1 MINNFVFTK
10 VYKMNK
16 IFICKSKV
24 LQICCLIFIIIFQP
38 ADVNAQE
45 TLNVLKK
52 ELSRLAD
59 LSGGKMGIGVIH
71 LETGRKIFINNNTRY
86 PLASTYKVPIA
97 VQLLKRVEK
106 GEINLTDMTNVQPKD
121 QHPGSGILSGL
132 FVAPG
137 IELSLRNQLELMM
150 IISDNSATDICLS
163 AAGGANQVTNLL
175 KKNNIR
181 NMSID
186 RPTIGIIGDW
196 LGLELEGG
204 VNSNKVMNEK
214 YNDLSK
220 EAMREASNKF
230 EEDPRD
236 TATPK
241 AMAELLQMIWSNKIL
256 RKESSEILLDIMS
269 RCQTGEDRLKGLL
282 PTDTYVAHKTGTIG
296 STTNDVGIIRLPN
309 NKGNIVVVAFVKDSE
324 LDIPVRERAIAHVS
338 RAVHD
343 YFLFN

>member
-1 MINNFVFTK
+1 
-10 VYKMNK
+10 MNK

-121 QHPGSGILSGL
+121 QHPGSGILSVL

-220 EAMREASNKF
+220 EAMREARNKF

-256 RKESSEILLDIMS
+256 RKESSELLLDIMS

>member
-1 MINNFVFTK
+1 
-10 VYKMNK
+10 MNK

-256 RKESSEILLDIMS
+256 RKESSELLLDIMS

>member
-1 MINNFVFTK
+1 
-10 VYKMNK
+10 
-16 IFICKSKV
+16 
-24 LQICCLIFIIIFQP
+24 
-38 ADVNAQE
+38 
-45 TLNVLKK
+45 
-52 ELSRLAD
+52 
-59 LSGGKMGIGVIH
+59 
-71 LETGRKIFINNNTRY
+71 
-86 PLASTYKVPIA
+86 
-97 VQLLKRVEK
+97 
-106 GEINLTDMTNVQPKD
+106 
-121 QHPGSGILSGL
+121 
-132 FVAPG
+132 
-137 IELSLRNQLELMM
+137 
-150 IISDNSATDICLS
+150 
-163 AAGGANQVTNLL
+163 
-175 KKNNIR
+175 
-181 NMSID
+181 
-186 RPTIGIIGDW
+186 
-196 LGLELEGG
+196 LEGG

>member
-1 MINNFVFTK
+1 
-10 VYKMNK
+10 
-16 IFICKSKV
+16 
-24 LQICCLIFIIIFQP
+24 
-38 ADVNAQE
+38 
-45 TLNVLKK
+45 
-52 ELSRLAD
+52 
-59 LSGGKMGIGVIH
+59 
-71 LETGRKIFINNNTRY
+71 
-86 PLASTYKVPIA
+86 
-97 VQLLKRVEK
+97 
-106 GEINLTDMTNVQPKD
+106 
-121 QHPGSGILSGL
+121 
-132 FVAPG
+132 
-137 IELSLRNQLELMM
+137 
-150 IISDNSATDICLS
+150 
-163 AAGGANQVTNLL
+163 
-175 KKNNIR
+175 
-181 NMSID
+181 MSID